1 MSKENIAEQEQE
13 PVSSAILFELENIS
27 FDGRDVMYGVIE
39 KTLAAKGIVIK
50 PFTFSRYALN
60 VSLTQFIETII
71 EVNKKRLDATK
82 LVTEIEG
89 KLGKALLKKASD
101 ANGDLKKMIK
111 MANKNDVAV
120 GALSVLEDAT
130 AKELLEKLGAGE
142 VAENLLCSNHRDR
155 CCHSADAWLKL
166 AKNMTVPASKCLVLA
181 TCRASCK
188 SALKAGMRCV
198 VLPDDFT
205 SFQDFG
211 GADMVAT
218 ELSGTVMTKVFK
230 LLEDE

>member
-1 MSKENIAEQEQE
+1 MSEEKIIEQEQ
-13 PVSSAILFELENIS
+13 VSSAILFELENIS
-27 FDGRDVMYGVIE
+27 FEGREVMYGVIE
-39 KTLAAKGIVIK
+39 KTLATKGITIK
-50 PFTFSRYALN
+50 PFAFSRYALN
-60 VSLTQFIETII
+60 VSLTQFIEAIV
-71 EVNKKRLDATK
+71 EVNKKRLDVAK

-89 KLGKALLKKASD
+89 KLGKALLKKVSV

-111 MANKNDVAV
+111 LADKNGVAV

-130 AKELLEKLGAGE
+130 AKEMLEKLGVGE
-142 VAENLLCSNHRDR
+142 VTENLLCSNHRDR
-155 CCHSADAWLKL
+155 CCQSADAWLKL
-166 AKNMTVPASKCLVLA
+166 AKNMAIPASKCLVLA

-198 VLPDDFT
+198 VIPDDFT

-218 ELSGTVMTKVFK
+218 DLSSNVVTEIFK